1 MTVLLVGYGYVNQN
15 ELQDSLCVHCVVPQL
30 SAVTESTD
38 RKRNPYRYWYRG
50 CGDGDTLYVMYT

>member
-1 MTVLLVGYGYVNQN
+1 
-15 ELQDSLCVHCVVPQL
+15 LQDSLCVHCVVPQL